1 MDDPCTFPLTFDLA
15 PFMAPNR
22 KDFKVVQTP
31 QGPRAPYMD
40 WAGPDN
46 PPTPAPLPYK
56 LYGEFR
62 NPCVY
67 MPPSTDNK
75 PLRTRRQE

>member
-1 MDDPCTFPLTFDLA
+1 MLTHHRMDDPCSFPLTFDLA

-22 KDFKVVQTP
+22 KDFKVVQTA

-56 LYGEFR
+56 LYGE
-62 NPCVY
+62 C
-67 MPPSTDNK
+67 SE
-75 PLRTRRQE
+75 PLQCLLPG